1 MGLTTM
7 GRTGSGRL
15 VLAGLALLASVACA
29 GLPGVLGGSS
39 RSTALPAD
47 APPELDFLVA
57 RDLELDGEL
66 EPALEAYQRAL
77 SKDPE
82 SPELLR
88 KVAEL
93 SARASRLED
102 AVAYAERAYALDPE
116 DRSTRLFLGT
126 LYRFLKDP
134 LRVEQVLREPD
145 GQPFDPDAAL
155 LLYGTLSEA
164 QRYQESMETARWLI
178 VHEPDGVRGWFALAD
193 AQEKLGDP
201 AAAEKT
207 LRDALKQH
215 PGELSIYGAIARSR
229 RDREDREGEIAVYRE
244 ILAFEPG
251 HQATLL
257 ALAEALI
264 QAERLAEAIPVLEEV
279 ERAHPNDLRTVLRL
293 GFLEFEGR
301 DYEAARRRF
310 ERALELNPEQ
320 HEVSYFLGVTYRRQG
335 ENDEAIA
342 VFERIPET
350 HERFPEA
357 RTQIA
362 GIYEKRGEYERAIAE
377 VERARSHGEARPL
390 DLYVASLRSRAG
402 DFDGALAFLQGLLQA
417 SPDDA
422 ELLYNIGVIHGE
434 AKRGEEALRWME
446 QALEKQPDHAGALNY
461 IGYSWAERGTNLDQA
476 EQYITRALQIR
487 PDDGYITDS
496 LAWVY
501 YMRARALGE
510 TGRSRDARELLERA
524 VRELERANELTGG
537 DPVISEHMGDVYLSL
552 GLKERAFESYGEA
565 LALEPRE
572 DEQPKLREKHDQLRR
587 ELGRP

>member
-1 MGLTTM
+1 MSRSTM
-7 GRTGSGRL
+7 GRL
-15 VLAGLALLASVACA
+15 LLAGLAFLASGGCA
-29 GLPGVLGGSS
+29 ALSGAFGAGG
-39 RSTALPAD
+39 RPQVVPAD

-57 RDLELDGEL
+57 RDLELEGEL

-77 SKDPE
+77 SKDPNAT
-82 SPELLR
+82 ELLR

-93 SARASRLED
+93 SARAGRLED
-102 AVAYAERAYALDPE
+102 AVAHAERAYALDPA

-134 LRVEQVLREPD
+134 VRVEQVLREPN
-145 GQPFDPDAAL
+145 GLPFDPDAAL

-164 QRYQESMETARWLI
+164 QRYGEAKEVARWLI
-178 VHEPDGVRGWFALAD
+178 ENEPDGLRGWFALAD
-193 AQEKLGDP
+193 AEEKLGD
-201 AAAEKT
+201 ADGAEKT
-207 LRDALKQH
+207 LREALKEH
-215 PGELSIYGAIARSR
+215 PDELTLYGAIARGR
-229 RDREDREGEIAVYRE
+229 RDRGDREGEIAVYRE
-244 ILAFEPG
+244 ILAFEPD

-264 QAERLAEAIPVLEEV
+264 QAERLEDAIPVLEEV

-293 GFLEFEGR
+293 GFLEFEAR
-301 DYEAARRRF
+301 DYEAARARF
-310 ERALELNPEQ
+310 ERALALNPEQ
-320 HEVSYFLGVTYRRQG
+320 HEVRYFLGVTLRRLDRQ
-335 ENDEAIA
+335 DEAIA
-342 VFERIPET
+342 AFQGVPDT

-362 GIYEKRGEYERAIAE
+362 GIYEKRGEFDRAIAE

-402 DFDGALAFLQGLLQA
+402 DFEGALAFLQGLLEA

-422 ELLYNIGVIHGE
+422 ELIYNIGVIHGE
-434 AKRGEEALRWME
+434 AKRSEEALRWME
-446 QALEKQPDHAGALNY
+446 QALAKQPDHAGALNY

-487 PDDGYITDS
+487 PDDGYIADS

-501 YMRARALGE
+501 YMRARALVE
-510 TGRSRDARELLERA
+510 TGRNRDARELLERA
-524 VRELERANELTGG
+524 IRELERANELTGG

-552 GLKERAFESYGEA
+552 GLKERALERYEEA
-565 LALEPRE
+565 LTLEPRD
-572 DEQPKLREKHDQLRR
+572 DEQPQLREKRERLRR

>member
-1 MGLTTM
+1 MGRSTM
-7 GRTGSGRL
+7 GRL
-15 VLAGLALLASVACA
+15 LLAGLAVLASAGCA
-29 GLPGVLGGSS
+29 GLPGALGGGA
-39 RSTALPAD
+39 REQVVPAD

-77 SKDPE
+77 SKDPDAT
-82 SPELLR
+82 ELLR

-93 SARASRLED
+93 SARAGRLED
-102 AVAYAERAYALDPE
+102 AVAHAERAYALDPS

-134 LRVEQVLREPD
+134 ARVEQVLREPN
-145 GQPFDPDAAL
+145 GLPFDPDAAL

-164 QRYQESMETARWLI
+164 QRYAEAKEVARWLI
-178 VHEPDGVRGWFALAD
+178 ENEPDGLRGWFALAD
-193 AQEKLGDP
+193 AEEKLGD
-201 AAAEKT
+201 AAASEKT
-207 LRDALKQH
+207 LRDALKEH
-215 PGELSIYGAIARSR
+215 PGELTLYGAIARGR
-229 RDREDREGEIAVYRE
+229 RDRGDREGEIAVYRE
-244 ILAFEPG
+244 ILAFEPD

-264 QAERLAEAIPVLEEV
+264 QAERLEEAIPVLEEV
-279 ERAHPNDLRTVLRL
+279 ERAHPDDLRTVLRL
-293 GFLEFEGR
+293 GFLEFEAR
-301 DYEAARRRF
+301 DYEAARARF
-310 ERALELNPEQ
+310 ERALSLNPEQ
-320 HEVSYFLGVTYRRQG
+320 HEVRYFLGVTLRRLDRP
-335 ENDEAIA
+335 DEAIA
-342 VFERIPET
+342 AFEGVPDT

-362 GIYEKRGEYERAIAE
+362 GIYEKRGEYDRAIAE

-402 DFDGALAFLQGLLQA
+402 DFDGALAFLMGLLEA

-434 AKRGEEALRWME
+434 AKRSEEALRWME
-446 QALEKQPDHAGALNY
+446 RALAKQPDHAGALNY

-501 YMRARALGE
+501 YMRARALVE
-510 TGRSRDARELLERA
+510 TGRTRDARELLERA
-524 VRELERANELTGG
+524 ISELERANELTGG

-552 GLKERAFESYGEA
+552 GLKERALESYEEA
-565 LALEPRE
+565 LTLEPRD
-572 DEQPKLREKHDQLRR
+572 DEQPQLREKHDRLRR

>member
-1 MGLTTM
+1 MGRSTM
-7 GRTGSGRL
+7 GRL
-15 VLAGLALLASVACA
+15 LLAGLAILASGACA
-29 GLPGVLGGSS
+29 SLPGALGAG
-39 RSTALPAD
+39 RPQVVPAD

-57 RDLELDGEL
+57 RDLELDGEV

-77 SKDPE
+77 GKDPD

-93 SARASRLED
+93 SARAGRLED
-102 AVAYAERAYALDPE
+102 AVAYAERAYALDPA

-134 LRVEQVLREPD
+134 VRVEQVLREPD
-145 GQPFDPDAAL
+145 GLPFDPDAAL

-164 QRYQESMETARWLI
+164 QRYAEAKEVARWLI
-178 VHEPDGVRGWFALAD
+178 AHEPGGLRGWFALAE
-193 AQEKLGDP
+193 AEEKLGDA

-207 LRDALKQH
+207 LREALVQN
-215 PGELSIYGAIARSR
+215 PGELTLYGAIARGR
-229 RDREDREGEIAVYRE
+229 RDRGDRDGEIAVYRE
-244 ILAFEPG
+244 ILAFDPD
-251 HQATLL
+251 HQGTLL

-293 GFLEFEGR
+293 GFLEFERR

-310 ERALELNPEQ
+310 ERALALNPEQ
-320 HEVSYFLGVTYRRQG
+320 HEVSYFLGVTLRRLDRT
-335 ENDEAIA
+335 DEAIA
-342 VFERIPET
+342 IFAGVPET

-362 GIYEKRGEYERAIAE
+362 GIYERRGEYDRAIAE

-402 DFDGALAFLQGLLQA
+402 DFVGALAFLEELLEA

-434 AKRGEEALRWME
+434 AKRSQEALRWME
-446 QALEKQPDHAGALNY
+446 KALEKQPDHAGALNY
-461 IGYSWAERGTNLDQA
+461 IGYSWAEKGTNLDQA

-524 VRELERANELTGG
+524 IRELERANELTGG

-552 GLKERAFESYGEA
+552 GLKERALESYEEA
-565 LALEPRE
+565 LTLEPRD
-572 DEQPKLREKHDQLRR
+572 DEQPELREKHERLRR

>member
-1 MGLTTM
+1 MGRFTM
-7 GRTGSGRL
+7 GRLL
-15 VLAGLALLASVACA
+15 VAALAILASGGCA
-29 GLPGVLGGSS
+29 SLRGALGGEP
-39 RSTALPAD
+39 RPAVVPAD

-77 SKDPE
+77 GKDPDAT
-82 SPELLR
+82 ELLR

-93 SARASRLED
+93 SARAGHLED
-102 AVAYAERAYALDPE
+102 AVAYAERAYALDPA

-134 LRVEQVLREPD
+134 PRVEQVLREPN
-145 GQPFDPDAAL
+145 GMPFDPDAAL

-164 QRYQESMETARWLI
+164 QRHAEAKEVARWLI
-178 VHEPDGVRGWFALAD
+178 ANEPDGLRGWFALAD
-193 AQEKLGDP
+193 AEEKLGDP

-207 LRDALKQH
+207 LREALVEH
-215 PGELSIYGAIARSR
+215 PGELTIYGAIARGR
-229 RDREDREGEIAVYRE
+229 RDRGDREGEIAVYRE
-244 ILAFEPG
+244 ILAFEPD

-264 QAERLAEAIPVLEEV
+264 QAERLAEAIPVLAQV

-301 DYEAARRRF
+301 DYAAARSHF
-310 ERALELNPEQ
+310 ERALALNPEQ
-320 HEVSYFLGVTYRRQG
+320 HEVRYFLGVTLRRLDLP
-335 ENDEAIA
+335 EEAIA
-342 VFERIPET
+342 AFDEVPET

-362 GIYEKRGEYERAIAE
+362 GIYEKRGEYARAIAE

-402 DFDGALAFLQGLLQA
+402 DFEGALAFLQGLLET

-434 AKRGEEALRWME
+434 AKRGDEALRWME
-446 QALEKQPDHAGALNY
+446 KALEKQPDHAGALNY
-461 IGYSWAERGTNLDQA
+461 IGYSWAEKGTNLDRA
-476 EQYITRALQIR
+476 EEYITRALQIR

-501 YMRARALGE
+501 YMRAQALGGS
-510 TGRSRDARELLERA
+510 GRSRDARELLERA
-524 VRELERANELTGG
+524 IRELERANELTGG

-552 GLKERAFESYGEA
+552 GLKERALKSYEEA
-565 LALEPRE
+565 LALEPRD
-572 DEQPKLREKHDQLRR
+572 DEQPALREKHERLRR

>member
-1 MGLTTM
+1 MV
-7 GRTGSGRL
+7 RSWIR
-15 VLAGLALLASVACA
+15 AGLAGVALGAPLGCASLPHPFATGRPAAVPA
-29 GLPGVLGGSS
+29 G
-39 RSTALPAD
+39 APA
-47 APPELDFLVA
+47 ELDFLVA
-57 RDLELDGEL
+57 RDLELEGEL
-66 EPALEAYQRAL
+66 DEALEAYKRAL
-77 SKDPE
+77 AKDPE

-102 AVAYAERAYALDPE
+102 AVGYAERAYALDPG

-126 LYRFLKDP
+126 LYRFLRDP
-134 LRVEQVLREPD
+134 ARVEQVLREPD

-164 QRYQESMETARWLI
+164 QRNAEAIEVARWLI
-178 VHEPDGVRGWFALAD
+178 AHEPEGLRGWFALAD
-193 AQEKLGDP
+193 AHEKLGD
-201 AAAEKT
+201 AAGAEKA
-207 LRDALKQH
+207 LRDGLVEH
-215 PGELSIYGAIARSR
+215 PGEISLYGALARAR
-229 RDREDREGEIAVYRE
+229 RDRGDRDGEVAVYRE

-251 HQATLL
+251 HQATLG

-264 QAERLAEAIPVLEEV
+264 QDDRPEEAIPVLEEV
-279 ERAHPNDLRTVLRL
+279 ERAHPDDLRTVLRL

-310 ERALELNPEQ
+310 ERALALNPDQ
-320 HEVSYFLGVTYRRQG
+320 HEVDYFLGVTLRRLNQN
-335 ENDEAIA
+335 EDAIA
-342 VFERIPET
+342 AFERVPET

-362 GIYEKRGEYERAIAE
+362 GIYEKGGDYARAIAE
-377 VERARSHGEARPL
+377 VARARDRGEARPR
-390 DLYVASLRSRAG
+390 DLYVASLRSRSG
-402 DFDGALAFLQGLLQA
+402 DFDGALAFLQDLLAA

-434 AKRGEEALRWME
+434 AKRTEDALRWME
-446 QALEKQPDHAGALNY
+446 RALEKQPDHAGALNY
-461 IGYSWAERGTNLDQA
+461 IGYTWAERGTNLDRA
-476 EQYITRALQIR
+476 EEYITRALQIR
-487 PDDGYITDS
+487 PDDGYIADS

-501 YMRARALGE
+501 YMRARALVE
-510 TGRSRDARELLERA
+510 SGRTRDARELLDRA

-552 GLKERAFESYGEA
+552 GLPERAFEKYEEA
-565 LALEPRE
+565 LALDPRE
-572 DEQPKLREKHDQLRR
+572 TEQPELRKKHERLRR